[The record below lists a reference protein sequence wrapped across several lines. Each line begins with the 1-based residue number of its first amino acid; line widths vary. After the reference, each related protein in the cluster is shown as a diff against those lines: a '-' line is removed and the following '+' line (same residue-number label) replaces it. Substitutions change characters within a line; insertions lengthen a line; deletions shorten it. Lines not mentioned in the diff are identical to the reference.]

1 MSEKIKKGILVIVDG
16 IDGSGKGTI
25 VRALAQWA
33 EAKNLKV
40 LDLKDYWK
48 TKHTFPEPEEIKKF
62 DCIVSAEPTFSMVG
76 QAIRE
81 EIIRDNRRHYSA
93 FTTAEAFALDR
104 EILYRR
110 IIIPALEQ
118 GKYIF
123 QERGITTSLIYQPVQ
138 KEPLSLQKI
147 LNLSGNK
154 LAIKYRPDLLII
166 TQVEPETALKRLAE
180 RDKKDDTI
188 FEKLPFLKKLNV
200 RFSAPWFCKIFKKHG
215 TKVVYLKTNKTVYD
229 TMEGAVDIWEKFLVS
244 YKNKVKNAK

>member
-1 MSEKIKKGILVIVDG
+1 MRKGILTIVDG

-25 VRALAQWA
+25 VKALADWA
-33 EAKNLKV
+33 KAKKLKV
-40 LDLKDYWK
+40 LDLKEYWK
-48 TKHTFPEPEEIKKF
+48 AKHTFPEPEEIKKF

-81 EIIRDNRRHYSA
+81 EIIKDNGRHYSA
-93 FTTAEAFALDR
+93 FTTAESFALDR

-110 IIIPALEQ
+110 IIIPALLQ

-123 QERGITTSLIYQPVQ
+123 QERGVTTSLIYQPIQ

-154 LAIKYRPDLLII
+154 LAIKYQPDLLII
-166 TQVEPETALKRLAE
+166 TQVEPETAVKRLAE
-180 RDKKDDTI
+180 RDKKDGTI
-188 FEKLPFLKKLNV
+188 FEKLPFLKKSNK
-200 RFSAPWFCKIFKKHG
+200 RFSAPWFCKIFETHG

-229 TMEGAVDIWEKFLVS
+229 TIEEAIDIWEKYLIS
-244 YKNKVKNAK
+244 HNNKVRSAK